1 MVMNSMIANALD
13 FRKLLIE
20 CCSGKTNLIDYIIL
34 AGTTR
39 TFSGLVYALAIRV
52 FARRKD

>member
-1 MVMNSMIANALD
+1 MVINSMFANALE

-20 CCSGKTNLIDYIIL
+20 CRSGKANLIDHIFL

-39 TFSGLVYALAIRV
+39 TFSGLVYALATRLLQGV
-52 FARRKD
+52 RN